1 MATINLL
8 NHDAAPE
15 APISYAYPLG
25 ASVTP
30 QGTNF
35 SVFSAS
41 AKEMQ
46 IVLFD
51 HPDDP
56 GPAQTITLD
65 TVRDRTSHYWHIF
78 LPGIKLGQ
86 LYGYLLPRT
95 VLRKT

>member
-1 MATINLL
+1 MRVLSFPSKLL
-8 NHDAAPE
+8 RFYGSGESAHHNAASE
-15 APISYAYPLG
+15 EPISCPYPLG

-30 QGTNF
+30 EGTNF

-41 AKEMQ
+41 AKGMQ

-65 TVRDRTSHYWHIF
+65 PVRDRTSHYWHIF
-78 LPGIKLGQ
+78 LPGINRGQ
-86 LYGYLLPRT
+86 L
-95 VLRKT
+95 